1 MAMTALAPAI
11 TRSKEIFAEK
21 TSQVA
26 LKLVPDLS
34 DGNQADRKFFAIFVS
49 VVGGIGLMLL
59 LLINTLLAQDAFEL
73 TTLKLEAK
81 LVSDER
87 EAIARQID
95 KISSPEALAKS
106 ATALGMKPSEN
117 PTFLSL
123 DKAVLEKEVIE
134 VPVKNG

>member
-11 TRSKEIFAEK
+11 TRSKEIFVEK

-26 LKLVPDLS
+26 LKLVPNVS
-34 DGNQADRKFFAIFVS
+34 DGKQADRRFFAIFVS
-49 VVGGIGLMLL
+49 FVGGIGLMLL

-73 TTLKLEAK
+73 TNLKLEAK

-87 EAIARQID
+87 EAIAREID
-95 KISSPEALAKS
+95 KISSPEALANS

-123 DKAVLEKEVIE
+123 DKPVPDMPKIE
-134 VPVKNG
+134 APVKNG

>member
-1 MAMTALAPAI
+1 MTMTALAPAI
-11 TRSKEIFAEK
+11 TRSKEIFVEK

-26 LKLVPDLS
+26 LKLVPNVS
-34 DGNQADRKFFAIFVS
+34 DGKQADRKFFAIFVS
-49 VVGGIGLMLL
+49 IVGGIGLMLL
-59 LLINTLLAQDAFEL
+59 LLINTLLAQDAFTL
-73 TTLKLEAK
+73 TNLKMEAK

-95 KISSPEALAKS
+95 KLSSPEALAKS

-123 DKAVLEKEVIE
+123 DKPVIE

>member
-1 MAMTALAPAI
+1 MTAFVPAI

-21 TSQVA
+21 SSQVV

-34 DGNQADRKFFAIFVS
+34 SDNQADRKFFAKFVT
-49 VVGGIGLMLL
+49 VVGVIGLMFL

-73 TTLKLEAK
+73 TSLKLEAK
-81 LVSDER
+81 LISDER

-95 KISSPEALAKS
+95 KISSPDALAKA
-106 ATALGMKPSEN
+106 ATDLGMKPSEN

-123 DKAVLEKEVIE
+123 DKLVADK
-134 VPVKNG
+134 PVKNG

>member
-1 MAMTALAPAI
+1 MAMTAFAPAI

-21 TSQVA
+21 SSQVV

-34 DGNQADRKFFAIFVS
+34 SGKQADRKFFAKFVT
-49 VVGGIGLMLL
+49 VVGVIGLMFL

-73 TTLKLEAK
+73 TSLKLEAK

-87 EAIARQID
+87 EAIARQMD
-95 KISSPEALAKS
+95 KLSSPDALARA
-106 ATALGMKPSEN
+106 ATELGMKPSKT

-123 DKAVLEKEVIE
+123 DKPVIE

>member
-34 DGNQADRKFFAIFVS
+34 DGKQADRKFFATFVS

-73 TTLKLEAK
+73 TSLKLEAK

-95 KISSPEALAKS
+95 KLSSPEALSKS

-123 DKAVLEKEVIE
+123 DKPVIE

>member
-1 MAMTALAPAI
+1 MTALAPAI
-11 TRSKEIFAEK
+11 TRSKEIFVEK

-26 LKLVPDLS
+26 LKLVPNVS
-34 DGNQADRKFFAIFVS
+34 DGKQADRKFFATFVS
-49 VVGGIGLMLL
+49 IVGGIGLMLL

-73 TTLKLEAK
+73 TNLKLEAK

-95 KISSPEALAKS
+95 KLSSPEALAKS
-106 ATALGMKPSEN
+106 AKSLGMKPSVN

-123 DKAVLEKEVIE
+123 DKPVIE

>member
-1 MAMTALAPAI
+1 MAMTAFAPAI

-21 TSQVA
+21 SSQVV
-26 LKLVPDLS
+26 LKLVPDVS
-34 DGNQADRKFFAIFVS
+34 SGKQADRKFFATFVT
-49 VVGGIGLMLL
+49 VVGVIGLMFL

-73 TTLKLEAK
+73 TSLKLEAK

-87 EAIARQID
+87 EAIARQMD
-95 KISSPEALAKS
+95 KLSSPDALAKA
-106 ATALGMKPSEN
+106 ATELGMKPSEN

-123 DKAVLEKEVIE
+123 DKAVIE

>member
-1 MAMTALAPAI
+1 MTAFAPAI

-21 TSQVA
+21 STQVV
-26 LKLVPDLS
+26 LKLVPDMS
-34 DGNQADRKFFAIFVS
+34 SGKQADRKYFARFVT
-49 VVGGIGLMLL
+49 VVGVIGLMFL

-73 TTLKLEAK
+73 TSLKLEAK

-95 KISSPEALAKS
+95 KLSSPDALAKA
-106 ATALGMKPSEN
+106 ATNLGMKPSET

-123 DKAVLEKEVIE
+123 DKPVIE
-134 VPVKNG
+134 IPVKNG

>member
-34 DGNQADRKFFAIFVS
+34 DGKQADRKFFAIFVS
-49 VVGGIGLMLL
+49 VIGGIGLMLL

-73 TTLKLEAK
+73 TNLKLEAK

>member
-1 MAMTALAPAI
+1 MAMTAFAPVI

-21 TSQVA
+21 SSQVV

-34 DGNQADRKFFAIFVS
+34 SGKQADRKFFATFVT
-49 VVGGIGLMLL
+49 VVGVIGLMFL

-73 TTLKLEAK
+73 TSLKLEAK

-87 EAIARQID
+87 EAIARQMD
-95 KISSPEALAKS
+95 KLSSPDALARA
-106 ATALGMKPSEN
+106 ATELGMKPSEN

-123 DKAVLEKEVIE
+123 DKPVTET
-134 VPVKNG
+134 PVKNG

>member
-34 DGNQADRKFFAIFVS
+34 DGKQADRKFFAIFVS

-73 TTLKLEAK
+73 TSLKQEAK
-81 LVSDER
+81 LVSDQR

-95 KISSPEALAKS
+95 KLSSPEALAKS
-106 ATALGMKPSEN
+106 ATVLGMKPSEN

-123 DKAVLEKEVIE
+123 DQKVIE

>member
-11 TRSKEIFAEK
+11 TRSKEIFVEK

-26 LKLVPDLS
+26 LKLVPNVS
-34 DGNQADRKFFAIFVS
+34 DGKQADRKFFATFVS
-49 VVGGIGLMLL
+49 IVGGIGLMLL
-59 LLINTLLAQDAFEL
+59 LLINTLLAQDAFTL
-73 TTLKLEAK
+73 TNLKMEAK

-87 EAIARQID
+87 EAIARQIY
-95 KISSPEALAKS
+95 KLSSPEALAKS

-123 DKAVLEKEVIE
+123 DKPVIE

>member
-11 TRSKEIFAEK
+11 TRSKEIFAER

-34 DGNQADRKFFAIFVS
+34 DGKQADRKFFAIFVS

-73 TTLKLEAK
+73 TSLKLEAK

>member
-34 DGNQADRKFFAIFVS
+34 DGKQADRKFFATFVS

-73 TTLKLEAK
+73 TSLKLEAK

-95 KISSPEALAKS
+95 KLSSPEALAKS

-123 DKAVLEKEVIE
+123 DKLVLDKSAIE
-134 VPVKNG
+134 IPVKNG